1 MILRNTLGC
10 IPQPHLAKVSSIPG
24 SYCNRPNRSVAS
36 SLQLWSWFWRR
47 TLNGTTWL
55 RWYAYK
61 APTSSLSTI
70 LWLIVLRLI
79 ILAKNRKQGNETL
92 SNAYS
97 VSVPYKGQNYV
108 ISTQFCRWQCEVLTS
123 CIRSL
128 IFSSPACFVF
138 LFFFGER
145 KGEFCHSVFN
155 IDLYVFFVCV
165 FFSPPPQENSTVYL
179 VLVST

>member
-1 MILRNTLGC
+1 MILRNILGC
-10 IPQPHLAKVSSIPG
+10 IAQPHLAKVSSVPG

-138 LFFFGER
+138 L
-145 KGEFCHSVFN
+145 
-155 IDLYVFFVCV
+155 VFFLVRGKVNFVTLCLILIFMFFLCV
-165 FFSPPPQENSTVYL
+165 FFFPPPSRKFHCL
-179 VLVST
+179 FSAG